1 MDMHSYCASQV
12 QREGI
17 LPDSISL
24 LAGWNGLRQGVDMQ
38 PQQLIATR
46 KADRKQITTEI
57 DTTYDVCKQQTS
69 MGHANC
75 LPR

>member
-12 QREGI
+12 QIEGI
-17 LPDSISL
+17 LPEGISP
-24 LAGWNGLRQGVDMQ
+24 LAVWNGLRQGVGMQ

-57 DTTYDVCKQQTS
+57 DTTYDVCK
-69 MGHANC
+69 
-75 LPR
+75 

>member
-46 KADRKQITTEI
+46 KADRKQITT
-57 DTTYDVCKQQTS
+57 YDVCKQQTS